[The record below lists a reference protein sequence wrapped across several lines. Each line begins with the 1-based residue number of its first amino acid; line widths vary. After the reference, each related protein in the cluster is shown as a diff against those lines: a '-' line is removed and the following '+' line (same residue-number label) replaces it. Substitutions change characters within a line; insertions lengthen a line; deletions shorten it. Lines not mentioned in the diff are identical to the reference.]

1 MERDIEGKDLILSLH
16 KLIQEKRE
24 IDRISWDN
32 LGNLIGY
39 SGVGVKKA
47 LKNKSLSITKLE
59 EIIIKLELLKDA
71 QALGLKLSEGK
82 HLSLNNYNES
92 LKKLNL
98 KNNILKNEE
107 DLALLESICISNW
120 DLLMK
125 RERKK
130 PNHTP

>member
-71 QALGLKLSEGK
+71 QALGLKLSDGK

-98 KNNILKNEE
+98 KNED
-107 DLALLESICISNW
+107 DLALLESICLSNW
-120 DLLMK
+120 DLLIK
-125 RERKK
+125 RESFKNK
-130 PNHTP
+130 VELTT